1 MISDMQRISQ
11 RIVRTVTGGAARAW
25 DAALEKR
32 TAITGFLMVSSK
44 RKRADVTA
52 AHIKDPDHASDT
64 ASAKFGRKRGKDDAG
79 KVRV

>member
-1 MISDMQRISQ
+1 MISDTQKISQ

-32 TAITGFLMVSSK
+32 TAITGFPTVSRK
-44 RKRADVTA
+44 KKRADVTV
-52 AHIKDPDHASDT
+52 AHTKDPDRVSAT
-64 ASAKFGRKRGKDDAG
+64 ASAIFGRKRGKDDAG